1 MFYRSITFCYVFNY
15 QRYFGTCLKMSPS
28 ILFFIRIFIDIFVLC
43 CFLGRS
49 RMLILLAALPSTSL
63 TMDVFTAQNVFFFLI
78 SSSNLLS
85 AGAAQQVSNYE
96 KQKLFSLSIFFLW
109 PQDKKQTNKKKEK
122 KKRRSVFSAGCCQR
136 ANQKA
141 PPDGEQN
148 SCRLQINVGCNST
161 AICPRPRL
169 LTAAPPPNHQ
179 NSPVLLPETPHLTAS
194 LL

>member
-1 MFYRSITFCYVFNY
+1 MFYSSITFCYVFNY
-15 QRYFGTCLKMSPS
+15 QSYLGIVLSKNLFGL
-28 ILFFIRIFIDIFVLC
+28 LYIFVLC

-63 TMDVFTAQNVFFFLI
+63 TMDVFTARNIF
-78 SSSNLLS
+78 
-85 AGAAQQVSNYE
+85 
-96 KQKLFSLSIFFLW
+96 FSLSAAVIWCLQEQLSRLPTARSKNCFLSPFFFFFDLKTKNK
-109 PQDKKQTNKKKEK
+109 PKKKEK
-122 KKRRSVFSAGCCQR
+122 KRRCSVFSAGCCQR
-136 ANQKA
+136 ANQKP

-161 AICPRPRL
+161 AICPRPQL
-169 LTAAPPPNHQ
+169 LTAALPHHHHQ